1 MFNSTK
7 KSHDTLGDQ
16 QEESNVFR
24 VFSEILQ
31 NAEHSGKK
39 GSWFPTTKEREI
51 LADYEAAIPT
61 NTKKSTTLGLA
72 VSSSTVYYV

>member
-7 KSHDTLGDQ
+7 KSRDTLGDQ

-51 LADYEAAIPT
+51 LAD
-61 NTKKSTTLGLA
+61 
-72 VSSSTVYYV
+72 